1 MLPYKVMGT
10 GCEQGYLEFV
20 GNSTTIAAIQYE
32 KGLFKT
38 FSDDTL
44 WNFMVE
50 QIDKN
55 PIFKTPG
62 ERAVQL
68 RKV

>member
-1 MLPYKVMGT
+1 MLPYKVIGT

-50 QIDKN
+50 QIERNPKFKN
-55 PIFKTPG
+55 NF
-62 ERAVQL
+62 ERQT
-68 RKV
+68 